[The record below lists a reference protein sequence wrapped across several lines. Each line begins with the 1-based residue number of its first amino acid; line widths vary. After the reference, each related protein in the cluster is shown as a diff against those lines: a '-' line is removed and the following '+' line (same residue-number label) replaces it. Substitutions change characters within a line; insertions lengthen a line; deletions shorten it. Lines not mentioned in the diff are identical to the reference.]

1 MRPGLPEG
9 ASHLCSPPLEIGVL
23 RQEAGGRR
31 QKERGRRKEE
41 EGRSQKKYFYKYEML
56 PCQKRNRIAA
66 IAASKTIL
74 PTVAS
79 PIVQPRYIPQ
89 QQAIVNSIN
98 STKFKRLMMVLLMFY
113 KKVSESIQGSQT
125 QKL

>member
-1 MRPGLPEG
+1 MG

-56 PCQKRNRIAA
+56 P
-66 IAASKTIL
+66 
-74 PTVAS
+74 
-79 PIVQPRYIPQ
+79 
-89 QQAIVNSIN
+89 
-98 STKFKRLMMVLLMFY
+98 
-113 KKVSESIQGSQT
+113 
-125 QKL
+125 